1 MDLYKLQNGSD
12 IRGVA
17 MEGIEGEEVNFTLH
31 AAEVIAAGFV
41 KWLKEVK
48 NIPSPVVSVG
58 TDSRITSGDIAF
70 ASIRGLNGEGAGKVY
85 YFGLAS
91 TPAMFVS
98 TKEGTLNA
106 DGAIMISAS
115 HLPFNRNGMKFF
127 TKEGGVDKNDIRNIL
142 GYAENFSSNT
152 YVDNSCEQVDFISQ
166 YSDILVKFIQQKTA
180 EQKPLDGL
188 KIIVDAGGGAG
199 GFFVDKVLKTL
210 GADTTGSVFIEP
222 DGYFTG
228 HVPNP
233 ENDKVM
239 ADFCEVVKKEKADLG
254 VIFDTDVDRS
264 ALVDG
269 EGNPISRNRLI
280 ALISDILLK
289 ENPGATIV
297 TDSVTSRSLAE
308 YITRRGGVHHRFMR
322 GYNNVIK
329 EGKRLCDEGVN
340 CPIAIETSGHCA
352 LRENDFLDDG
362 AYLIVKLLINYCLLR
377 KEGLTLSDALKDYEE
392 PKEAKEIRVKILAE
406 DFRTEGQKAIDAFR
420 QKALTTEGW
429 SLEEPNY
436 EGVRINVPGGWI
448 LMRLSLHDPV
458 LPINIETEEDGLLVK
473 IEETIKEFLK
483 DYDMA
488 V

>member
-17 MEGIEGEEVNFTLH
+17 IDGIEGEEVNFTTH
-31 AAEVIAAGFV
+31 AAEVIAAGFL
-41 KWLKEVK
+41 KWLKEDK
-48 NIPSPVVSVG
+48 GISSPVVSVG
-58 TDSRITSGDIAF
+58 TDSRITSDDIAH
-70 ASIRGLNGEGAGKVY
+70 AAIRGLNGEKAGKVY

-98 TKEGTLNA
+98 TKKETLDC

-127 TKEGGVDKNDIRNIL
+127 TKQGGTDKNDIKKIL
-142 GYAENFSSNT
+142 SYAEGFLSGE
-152 YVDNSCEQVDFISQ
+152 YVDNSCEEVDFISD
-166 YSDILVKFIQQKTA
+166 YSAILVKLIQEKTA
-180 EQKPLDGL
+180 CSKPLEGL

-210 GADTTGSVFIEP
+210 GADTSGSVFLEP
-222 DGYFTG
+222 DGYFRG

-233 ENDKVM
+233 ENEKVM

-269 EGNPISRNRLI
+269 EGNPISRNKLI

-289 ENPGATIV
+289 EHPGATIV

-308 YITRRGGVHHRFMR
+308 YISRRGGVHHRFMR

-329 EGKRLCDEGVN
+329 EGKRLCDEGIN

-377 KEGLTLSDALKDYEE
+377 NEGLTLSDALRDYED
-392 PKEAKEIRVKILAE
+392 PKEAKEIRVRILAE
-406 DFRTEGQKAIDAFR
+406 DFKSEGQKAIDDFR
-420 QKALTTEGW
+420 EKAINTEGW

-458 LPINIETEEDGLLVK
+458 LPINIETEEEGLLAK
-473 IEETIKEFLK
+473 IECEIREFLGK
-483 DYDMA
+483 YDMA

>member
-17 MEGIEGEEVNFTLH
+17 MEGIEGENVNFTLE
-31 AAEVIAAGFV
+31 AAEKIAAGFAL
-41 KWLKEVK
+41 WLKEEK
-48 NIPSPVVSVG
+48 GIISPVVSVG
-58 TDSRITSGDIAF
+58 TDSRITSHDIAM
-70 ASIRGLNGEGAGKVY
+70 AAVTGLNGAECSRVY

-98 TKEGTLNA
+98 TKESTLNC

-127 TKEGGVDKNDIRNIL
+127 TKQGGTDKNDIKKIL
-142 GYAENFSSNT
+142 NFAENFTSNT
-152 YVDNSCEQVDFISQ
+152 YVDNSYEQKDFISEYSAILVDFIRE
-166 YSDILVKFIQQKTA
+166 KTA
-180 EQKPLDGL
+180 CSSPLEGL
-188 KIIVDAGGGAG
+188 KVIVDAGGGAG

-210 GADTTGSVFIEP
+210 GADTTGSVFTEP
-222 DGYFTG
+222 DGYFRG

-233 ENDKVM
+233 ENEKVM
-239 ADFCEVVKKEKADLG
+239 VDFCEVVKKEKADLG

-264 ALVDG
+264 AIVDG
-269 EGNPISRNRLI
+269 DGTPISRNKLI

-297 TDSVTSRSLAE
+297 TDSVTSKSLTP
-308 YITRRGGVHHRFMR
+308 YITNRGGVHHRFMR

-329 EGKRLCDEGVN
+329 EGKRLCAEGIN

-362 AYLIVKLLINYCLLR
+362 AYLIVKLLINYCNLR
-377 KEGLTLSDALKDYEE
+377 KEGLTFSDMLKDYED
-392 PKEAKEIRVKILAE
+392 PKEAMEIRPKLLEE
-406 DFRTEGQKAIDAFR
+406 DFKAQGERIISDFR
-420 QKALTTEGW
+420 QKAIENADW

-436 EGVRINVPGGWI
+436 EGVRVNVPNGWI
-448 LMRLSLHDPV
+448 LIRLSLHDPV
-458 LPINIETEEDGLLVK
+458 LPINIETEKEGTIDGILAEL
-473 IEETIKEFLK
+473 KEFLGG
-483 DYDMA
+483 YELEF
-488 V
+488 

>member
-17 MEGIEGEEVNFTLH
+17 IDGVAGEEVNFPIH
-31 AAEVIAAGFV
+31 AAEVIAGGFLL
-41 KWLKEVK
+41 WLREEKG
-48 NIPSPVVSVG
+48 ISSPVVSVG
-58 TDSRITSGDIAF
+58 TDSRITSPDIAL
-70 ASIRGLNGEGAGKVY
+70 AAIRGLNGEGAKKVY

-98 TKEGTLNA
+98 TKEDTLNV

-127 TKEGGVDKNDIRNIL
+127 TKPGGVDKNDIKAIL
-142 GYAENFSSNT
+142 KHAET
-152 YVDNSCEQVDFISQ
+152 LLEKKYDDQSCEKVDFISD
-166 YSDILVKFIQQKTA
+166 YSDILVNIIRTQTNS
-180 EQKPLDGL
+180 EKPLEGL
-188 KIIVDAGGGAG
+188 KIIVDAGGGSG
-199 GFFVDKVLKTL
+199 GFFADKVLEVL
-210 GADTTGSVFIEP
+210 GADTTGSVYTEP
-222 DGYFTG
+222 DGYFKG

-233 ENDKVM
+233 ENDEVM
-239 ADFCEVVKKEKADLG
+239 KGFCEVVKKEKADLG

-269 EGNPISRNRLI
+269 DGNPISRNKLI

-329 EGKRLCDEGVN
+329 EGKRLCDEGIN

-362 AYLIVKLLINYCLLR
+362 AYLIVKLLINYCNLR
-377 KEGLTLSDALKDYEE
+377 KEGLTLSDALSDYEE
-392 PKEAKEIRVKILAE
+392 P
-406 DFRTEGQKAIDAFR
+406 
-420 QKALTTEGW
+420 
-429 SLEEPNY
+429 
-436 EGVRINVPGGWI
+436 
-448 LMRLSLHDPV
+448 
-458 LPINIETEEDGLLVK
+458 
-473 IEETIKEFLK
+473 
-483 DYDMA
+483 
-488 V
+488 

>member
-17 MEGIEGEEVNFTLH
+17 IDGIEGEEVNFTVH
-31 AAEVIAAGFV
+31 AAEIIAAGFA
-41 KWLKEVK
+41 KWLEEDKG
-48 NIPSPVVSVG
+48 ISSPVVTVG
-58 TDSRITSGDIAF
+58 TDSRITSDDIGRA
-70 ASIRGLNGEGAGKVY
+70 AIRGLNGQGAGKVY

-98 TKEGTLNA
+98 TKEDTINA

-127 TKEGGVDKNDIRNIL
+127 TKQGGTDKNDIKKIL
-142 GYAENFSSNT
+142 SYAEKFSSNI
-152 YVDNSCEQVDFISQ
+152 YVDNSCEEVDFISD
-166 YSDILVKFIQQKTA
+166 YSAILVKLIQQETA
-180 EQKPLDGL
+180 CSKPLEGL
-188 KIIVDAGGGAG
+188 KVIVDAGGGAG

-210 GADTTGSVFIEP
+210 GADTQGSVFTEP
-222 DGYFTG
+222 DGYFRG

-233 ENDKVM
+233 ENEKVM

-269 EGNPISRNRLI
+269 DGNPISRNKLI

-297 TDSVTSRSLAE
+297 TDSVTSKSLAE
-308 YITRRGGVHHRFMR
+308 YIRRRGGVHHRFMR

-362 AYLIVKLLINYCLLR
+362 AYLIVKLLINYCNLR

-392 PKEAKEIRVKILAE
+392 PKEAKEIRIKILAE
-406 DFRTEGQKAIDAFR
+406 DFAKEGQKAIDAFR
-420 QKALTTEGW
+420 GKAEVTDGW

-436 EGVRINVPGGWI
+436 EGVRVNVPGGWI

-458 LPINIETEEDGLLVK
+458 LPINIETEEEGLLAG
-473 IEETIKEFLK
+473 IEEEILSFLK
-483 DYDMA
+483 DYNMA